1 MPPEA
6 PGDRSARVDTLQA
19 AARERLGMEIQ
30 AISHLGR
37 PVRTARAPEV
47 WHVMTEAGTFWLVE
61 RAGVAELFAA
71 TAGGYWRRDPM
82 RCPSALHAA
91 RRFLELHP

>member
-6 PGDRSARVDTLQA
+6 PGDRSARVDALQA

-30 AISHLGR
+30 AISHLGH

-47 WHVMTEAGTFWLVE
+47 WHLMTVAGTFWLVE
-61 RAGVAELFAA
+61 RDEVIELFPA
-71 TAGGYWRRDPM
+71 TVGGYWRSDAM
-82 RCPSALHAA
+82 RCRSPQQAARQFLALH
-91 RRFLELHP
+91 P

>member
-1 MPPEA
+1 MAGEA
-6 PGDRSARVDTLQA
+6 LGDRSVRVDALQA
-19 AARERLGMEIQ
+19 YARERLGTEVQ
-30 AISHLGR
+30 AITYWGR
-37 PVRTARAPEV
+37 PVRTEGAPDV
-47 WHVMTEAGTFWLVE
+47 WHVLTEVGTFWLAE

>member
-1 MPPEA
+1 MPPEL
-6 PGDRSARVDTLQA
+6 PGGHSERVDVLQA
-19 AARERLGMEIQ
+19 YARERLGMEIQ

-37 PVRTARAPEV
+37 PRGPHGAPEV

-71 TAGGYWRRDPM
+71 TVGGYWRRDPM